1 MSIDHRTSIGG
12 VTVGRVDEES
22 FLTKSQRSASS
33 KVSSPTGMRV
43 EALRAL
49 LSEAPYA
56 RTCALWLEA
65 TEMDARFH
73 MERLCGTSI
82 EGVLS

>member
-1 MSIDHRTSIGG
+1 
-12 VTVGRVDEES
+12 
-22 FLTKSQRSASS
+22 
-33 KVSSPTGMRV
+33 MRV